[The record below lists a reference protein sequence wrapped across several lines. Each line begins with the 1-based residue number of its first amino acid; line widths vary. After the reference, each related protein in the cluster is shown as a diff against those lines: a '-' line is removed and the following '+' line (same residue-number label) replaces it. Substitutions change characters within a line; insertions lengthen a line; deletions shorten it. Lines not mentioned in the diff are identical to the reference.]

1 MLQRRTRPPER
12 PSGRT
17 VRPSQTGDPRRGLG
31 ERGNRGRR
39 SRGRRRGRRKRG
51 RGRRRGHG
59 PPRSPGKPCLG
70 AGSHA
75 KGAIGRGHGTP
86 GTPSPGRGRPGSPRG
101 VPTRRSGLGVAR
113 SSAQARGGT
122 KPARA
127 RVQGPLLDNPRLW
140 RNKARAAAA
149 ESSAS
154 LRLDPATSPGPE
166 RPSRGASGRGK
177 TASATGWT
185 QAVPKERR
193 AAPLTRT
200 DTPLGC
206 LLVFIGAI
214 LGVRINM
221 GRGASWGTSGPS
233 GQESARRRGHRQPH
247 SVATMLGTWCALMRS
262 SDRLMSSLPA

>member
-1 MLQRRTRPPER
+1 MLQRRTKRSLARPPER

-122 KPARA
+122 KVAAPESRDPFSTTRDSGEIKLGLRPQSHLLLYAWTRQ
-127 RVQGPLLDNPRLW
+127 RVRGLKDR
-140 RNKARAAAA
+140 
-149 ESSAS
+149 
-154 LRLDPATSPGPE
+154 
-166 RPSRGASGRGK
+166 RGALQAGERQRALQGGPRPCPRRDGR
-177 TASATGWT
+177 
-185 QAVPKERR
+185 
-193 AAPLTRT
+193 PL
-200 DTPLGC
+200 
-206 LLVFIGAI
+206 
-214 LGVRINM
+214 
-221 GRGASWGTSGPS
+221 
-233 GQESARRRGHRQPH
+233 
-247 SVATMLGTWCALMRS
+247 
-262 SDRLMSSLPA
+262 